1 MIGLSATL
9 LEGALAQFS
18 EARDVMRR
26 TFSRESALEIVS
38 AVRRDEIPRKGVC
51 VNGCEYFVHGAGYTV
66 VLPSGGQVHI
76 DGDPEGDFFTSY
88 DISFFLE
95 SSGGA
100 RYGNSGV
107 RDACEDFI
115 DQGILRRVGV
125 GYSLVSPEG
134 PPSMEQAPG
143 V

>member
-1 MIGLSATL
+1 VIELSATL
-9 LEGALAQFS
+9 LQGALVHFS
-18 EARDVMRR
+18 EARDAMRC
-26 TFSRESALEIVS
+26 TFSRETALEIVS

-88 DISFFLE
+88 DISFLFE

-100 RYGNSGV
+100 RYGNSDV
-107 RDACEDFI
+107 KAVCEDFV

-125 GYSLVSPEG
+125 GYSLASPGG
-134 PPSMEQAPG
+134 PPFCGSSS
-143 V
+143 